1 MRLVRD
7 FLSATRERV
16 LIYDGGMGA
25 TLEQFDLSLEDD
37 YHLPG
42 RCHEALVLNR
52 PDVIEGVHA
61 SMLEAGAEVV
71 ETDTFQ
77 GSRLKLSEW
86 GLEDHTHEIN
96 LKAAQIARK
105 AAGEQRFVAGSIGPT
120 GYLPASDD
128 PSLGQIRFRELVEV
142 FTEQAH
148 GLVEGGADLIIIE
161 TAQDILEVKAAVFG
175 AREAF
180 SQLGRSVPIQC
191 SVSLLPQGGKMLL
204 GTDISA
210 MLTTLEALE
219 VDVVGLNCSTGPED
233 MRDAIRYLGEHSSLP
248 VHCIPNAGLPLQGP
262 NGETIF
268 PERPEPLAAA
278 LGEFVERYGVSI
290 VGGCCGT
297 TPEHIAAIAE
307 RCAGRTPDKRPERR
321 PAHLSS
327 MMTATPLVQDPR
339 PTLVGERVNSQ
350 GSRKAKE
357 LLLADDYDGLLTI
370 AEDQVVGGA
379 HVLDVCVALTERQ
392 DEDEQM
398 RQLVKRISLTQPAPI
413 QIDSTE
419 PEVLE
424 AALEQI
430 PGRAVV
436 NSVNLEA
443 GRDKLDRVAPLAKAH
458 GAALI
463 ALTIDEVGMAKTA
476 ERKLEVAKRI
486 TELCCEEHGLDP
498 EALIFDCLTFTLTTG
513 DEEWRPSAIETIEG
527 IRRVK
532 AEIPGVKTS
541 LGVSN
546 VSFGVG
552 LPSRRVLNSVFLHH
566 CVEAGLDLAM
576 VNPNHIS
583 PYAEIST
590 EERELADNLVF
601 NRSEDALERFI
612 EHFESRGE
620 SEEATAAGDP
630 TEGMEPEEALH
641 FHILRRKK
649 EGVEDWID
657 RSVEKIGAVP
667 TLNEVLL
674 PAMKEVGDKF
684 GAGELILP
692 FVLQSAEVMKRAVA
706 QLEQYLDKVEGYTK
720 GTVVIATVFGDVHDI
735 GKSLVNTILTN
746 NGYTVVDLGKQVP
759 ISTILDAAVEH
770 DATAIGL
777 SALLVST
784 SKQMPAC
791 IQELHS
797 RGLEFPVLVGGAA
810 INRKFGLRILYPN
823 GPDSEDL
830 YEPGVFYC
838 KDAFEG
844 LAKMDELID
853 PEAREALVAKTRD
866 AARKLREQPDAPD
879 DGAPATDDASVRSAA
894 ATDNPIPEPP
904 FWGARE
910 IEVELD
916 EVFHHIDTHVLF
928 KLHWGGRG
936 VKGEEWRRLIGED
949 FQPRLERMW
958 REQDYL
964 HPRVR
969 LGYFPCNSEG
979 NELIV
984 WDPEAPGERE
994 LERLV
999 FPRQPKHDRICLAD
1013 FYRPLDS
1020 GQTDVVVLQAVTS
1033 GDEVT
1038 ELMARLEAEGEF
1050 AEQLFVHGLG
1060 VQTAEAMAEWLHA
1073 RARKEL
1079 GIPPTQGRRYSWG
1092 YPACP
1097 EQSEHEKVFR
1107 LLDAPAIG
1115 LRLSGGYAVEPEQST
1130 LAIVA
1135 HHPQA
1140 VYFGMRSG
1148 SLPKTERQAA
1158 DELIAGTGKDPT
1170 RLSELTD
1177 EDPPAGEDAAS
1188 AEDTAT
1194 GEDEPAMAQA

>member
-1 MRLVRD
+1 MSD
-7 FLSATRERV
+7 FLAAARERV
-16 LIYDGGMGA
+16 LVYDGGMGA
-25 TLEQFDLSLEDD
+25 TLEMFDLSLEDD
-37 YHLPG
+37 YKLPG

-52 PDVIEGVHA
+52 PDVIEGVHT
-61 SMLEAGAEVV
+61 SMLDAGAVVV

-77 GSRLKLSEW
+77 ASRLKLSEW
-86 GLEDHTHEIN
+86 GLEDHTMEIN
-96 LKAAQIARK
+96 TRAAEIARK
-105 AAGEQRFVAGSIGPT
+105 AAGPDRFVAGSIGPT
-120 GYLPASDD
+120 GFLPASDD
-128 PSLGQIRFRELVEV
+128 PTLGQIRFGELVEV
-142 FTEQAH
+142 FTEQAT
-148 GLVEGGADLIIIE
+148 GLVSGGADLIIIE

-175 AREAF
+175 TREAF
-180 SQLGRSVPIQC
+180 KTLNRRLPIQC
-191 SVSLLPQGGKMLL
+191 SVSLLPNGGKMLL

-210 MLTTLEALE
+210 VLATLEALD
-219 VDVVGLNCSTGPED
+219 VDVIGLNCSTGPED
-233 MRDAIRYLGEHSSLP
+233 MRDAIRFLGEFCSKP

-268 PERPEPLAAA
+268 PEQPEPLAAV
-278 LGEFVERYGVSI
+278 LGEFVERYGVGI

-297 TPEHIAAIAE
+297 TPDHIRAITD
-307 RCAGRTPDKRPERR
+307 RVAGASPSER
-321 PAHLSS
+321 PAPRSPHLSS
-327 MMTATPLVQDPR
+327 MIAATSLVQDPR

-357 LLLADDYDGLLTI
+357 LLLADDYDGLVTV
-370 AEDQVVGGA
+370 AEDQVNGGA

-413 QIDSTE
+413 QVDSTE
-419 PEVLE
+419 PDVIDL
-424 AALEQI
+424 ALQQI
-430 PGRAVV
+430 PGRAIV
-436 NSVNLEA
+436 NSINLEA
-443 GRDKLDRVAPLAKAH
+443 GRAKLDRVVPIAKAH

-476 ERKLEVAKRI
+476 DRKVEIASRLK
-486 TELCCEEHGLDP
+486 ELCCDEHGLDP
-498 EALIFDCLTFTLTTG
+498 ETLIFDCLTFTLTTG
-513 DEEWRPSAIETIEG
+513 DDEWKPSAIETIEG
-527 IRRVK
+527 IRRIK

-552 LPSRRVLNSVFLHH
+552 LPARSVLNSVFLHH

-576 VNPNHIS
+576 VNPNHIT
-583 PYAEIST
+583 PYAEIVQ
-590 EERELADNLVF
+590 EERDLADDLVF
-601 NRSEDALERFI
+601 NRRDDALERFI
-612 EHFESRGE
+612 AHFEAKGPAE
-620 SEEATAAGDP
+620 DDGGAADP

-649 EGVEDWID
+649 DGVEDWID

-667 TLNEVLL
+667 TLNDVLL

-706 QLEQYLDKVEGYTK
+706 QLERYLDKIEGYTK
-720 GTVVIATVFGDVHDI
+720 GTVVVATVFGDVHDI

-770 DATAIGL
+770 NATAIGL

-791 IQELHS
+791 IQELHA
-797 RGLEFPVLVGGAA
+797 RGLSYPVLVGGAA
-810 INRKFGLRILYPN
+810 INRNFGLRILYPN
-823 GPDSEDL
+823 GTESDEI

-844 LAKMDELID
+844 LAKMDQLID
-853 PEAREALVAKTRD
+853 GEAREALIAKTRD
-866 AARKLREQPDAPD
+866 AARTLREAPPEAPD
-879 DGAPATDDASVRSAA
+879 DAPPTTDDSVRAA
-894 ATDNPIPEPP
+894 ASTENPIPPPP
-904 FWGARE
+904 FWGVRE
-910 IEVELD
+910 IPVDMD
-916 EVFHHIDTHVLF
+916 EVYRHLDTHVLF

-936 VKGEEWRRLIGED
+936 VKGDEWTALVRND

-958 REQDYL
+958 ETQNYL
-964 HPRVR
+964 HPRAL
-969 LGYFPCNSEG
+969 LGYFPSNSDG

-984 WDPEAPGERE
+984 WDPEDFNPARPRE
-994 LERLV
+994 LTRLV
-999 FPRQPKHDRICLAD
+999 FPRQPRHDRICLAD
-1013 FYRPLDS
+1013 FYRPLGS
-1020 GQTDVVVLQAVTS
+1020 GEIDVVALQAVTA
-1033 GDEVT
+1033 GAEVT
-1038 ELMARLEAEGEF
+1038 ELMAKLEADGEF

-1060 VQTAEAMAEWLHA
+1060 VQTAEGMAEWLHA
-1073 RARKEL
+1073 KVRSDL
-1079 GIPPTQGRRYSWG
+1079 GIESAQGRRYSWG

-1097 EQSEHEKVFR
+1097 EQSEHEKVFA
-1107 LLDAPAIG
+1107 LLDAPSIG

-1130 LAIVA
+1130 LAVVA

-1140 VYFGMRSG
+1140 VYFGMKSG
-1148 SLPKTERQAA
+1148 FLPKTAKQAA
-1158 DELIAGTGKDPT
+1158 DDLIAGSDRDPT
-1170 RLSELTD
+1170 ALAELS
-1177 EDPPAGEDAAS
+1177 
-1188 AEDTAT
+1188 DT
-1194 GEDEPAMAQA
+1194 EPALAEA